1 MAEIRDISKIQEKW
15 TRVTPMRSED
25 YKLGVASPR
34 RDWATQAMAQKEVW
48 KAAITEA
55 ATKGLYE
62 KGIREAGS
70 EKWKTK
76 ALQKGPGRFA
86 EGVMVAGPEFEKGF
100 KPYLDVIAATVLPA
114 RFPKGDPRNVE
125 RVRVI
130 ATAMRA
136 KKIGK

>member
-1 MAEIRDISKIQEKW
+1 MAEIRGMSKIREKW

-25 YKLGVASPR
+25 FRLGVASPR
-34 RDWATQAMAQKEVW
+34 RDWATQAAAQKETW

-55 ATKGLYE
+55 ATKGMYE
-62 KGIREAGS
+62 KGIAAVGTA
-70 EKWKTK
+70 KWQEK

-86 EGVMVAGPEFEKGF
+86 EGVMTAGPDFEKGF
-100 KPYLDVIAATVLPA
+100 QPYADVIAATSLPP

-130 ATAMRA
+130 SAALRA
-136 KKIGK
+136 KKMGK